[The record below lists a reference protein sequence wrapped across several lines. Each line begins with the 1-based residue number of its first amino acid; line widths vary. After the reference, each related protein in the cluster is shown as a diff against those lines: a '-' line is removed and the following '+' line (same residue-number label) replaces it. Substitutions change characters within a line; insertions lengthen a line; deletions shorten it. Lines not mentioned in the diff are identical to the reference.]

1 MLAKDIMTKEA
12 ITVLEDA
19 TIQAV
24 GKLFVE
30 KNISGVPVVDE
41 EGKLKGILSEGDLV
55 YQQKPINPPLFIN
68 LFDSVI
74 QLDRKEFWE
83 DVNKIAA
90 RTAGEL
96 MTKTV
101 ITADENATVEEL
113 AKLMINKKV
122 NRIPIVNAANQVI
135 GLVSRHDIVKGMYGD
150 D

>member
-1 MLAKDIMTKEA
+1 MLAKDIMTKEV

-135 GLVSRHDIVKGMYGD
+135 GLVSRHDNVKGMYGD

>member
-1 MLAKDIMTKEA
+1 MLAKDIMTKEV

>member
-1 MLAKDIMTKEA
+1 MLAKDIMTKEV

-135 GLVSRHDIVKGMYGD
+135 GLVSRHDVVKGMYGD

>member
-1 MLAKDIMTKEA
+1 
-12 ITVLEDA
+12 
-19 TIQAV
+19 
-24 GKLFVE
+24 
-30 KNISGVPVVDE
+30 
-41 EGKLKGILSEGDLV
+41 
-55 YQQKPINPPLFIN
+55 LFIN

>member
-1 MLAKDIMTKEA
+1 MLAKDIMTKEV

-19 TIQAV
+19 TIQVV

-135 GLVSRHDIVKGMYGD
+135 GLVSRHDVVKGMYGD

>member
-1 MLAKDIMTKEA
+1 MLAKDIMTKEV

-19 TIQAV
+19 TIQEV
-24 GKLFVE
+24 GKLFIE

-41 EGKLKGILSEGDLV
+41 DGKLRGILSEGDLV

-74 QLDRKEFWE
+74 QVDRKDFWE

-122 NRIPIVNAANQVI
+122 NRIPIVNTVNQVI
-135 GLVSRHDIVKGMYGD
+135 GLVSRHDIVRGMYGD

>member
-1 MLAKDIMTKEA
+1 MLAKDIMTREV

-19 TIQAV
+19 TIQEV

-41 EGKLKGILSEGDLV
+41 DGKLKGILSEGDLV

-90 RTAGEL
+90 RTVGEL
-96 MTKTV
+96 MTKLV
-101 ITADENATVEEL
+101 VTADENATVEEL

-150 D
+150 S

>member
-1 MLAKDIMTKEA
+1 MLAKDIMTKEV

-135 GLVSRHDIVKGMYGD
+135 GLVSRHDIVKGMYSD

>member
-1 MLAKDIMTKEA
+1 MLAKDIMTKEV

-135 GLVSRHDIVKGMYGD
+135 GLVSRHDIVKGMYSED
-150 D
+150 